1 MANVSEKGK
10 TKSLILAHKVAAEGH
25 DLQYFKN
32 MLLEHEQALAA
43 DEEAIRERDAAK
55 EAAKAAKK
63 EKKPKRKSEAAD
75 EDVEMEVVEDDS
87 KKSKK
92 RKKAAES
99 DDEEKVSCYFSP
111 RLRETDRRTAC
122 KDHETQAHLPQRS
135 CSHGKEKGEEGAKT
149 KG

>member
-10 TKSLILAHKVAAEGH
+10 TKSLVLAHKVAAEGH

-32 MLLEHEQALAA
+32 MLLEHSQALAA
-43 DEEAIRERDAAK
+43 DEETLREREQAK

-63 EKKPKRKSEAAD
+63 EKKPKRKSEAAE
-75 EDVEMEVVEDDS
+75 EDVEMEDVEDEN

-99 DDEEKVSCYFSP
+99 DDEEKVSCCPP
-111 RLRETDRRTAC
+111 RLDAN
-122 KDHETQAHLPQRS
+122 
-135 CSHGKEKGEEGAKT
+135 
-149 KG
+149 